1 MDDYTDPEKRYE
13 QEGADEPPDTDDAH
27 PRQPRQRTREE
38 EDTTEKDG
46 VAGFMARAKEKARD
60 QAKESA
66 NERIVRPFEHKFS
79 GFMGDA
85 ISEGRL
91 FSLADAVSDYQEN
104 EIDVTDTTCEY
115 CAVGCRF
122 DVLTKDGEYLGTR
135 PNPEKAPI
143 NGISTC
149 VKGKFMHGYVNSD
162 ERLTQPLVKDDG
174 EFREASWDEALARV
188 EEGLGGIKDEHGPD
202 ALGFVASSK
211 ATNEDNYVM
220 QRFAREV
227 IGTNN
232 IDNCNRLCHAATVSG
247 LSSTVG
253 FGAASVGIEA
263 LEETDCYV
271 LTGTNTTEN
280 HPVIATKIKQNV
292 KDNDADLFV
301 FDPRKVQI
309 AEYADQF
316 SRVEPG
322 YDNTWINGLIR
333 YIIENDLHDEE
344 FIENRTTGF
353 DQVAETVD
361 KFTPEF
367 VEEKAGVPE
376 EELKNAA
383 ETIATAD
390 SCVFGWTL
398 GIAEQTHGTE
408 NIYAIANLALI
419 TGHIGTPKSGLS
431 PFRGQNNVQGGGGD
445 SGPVPNNFPGYQPVT
460 DEDNREKFAD
470 AYDMDVEDMP
480 DKEGLRITDMFLAAD
495 KGDLHG
501 MFIQGE
507 NPLISEPNI
516 AHAREVLSE
525 KLDFLAVQDLFL
537 TDTAEHADVV
547 LPATSSLESNGTY
560 TASTRHVQ
568 LVKRAIDP
576 IGNTKPDWKI
586 TQELAAQFG
595 YDWDYSHPSDIMDE
609 MNDLMPIYG
618 GISHERLE
626 KTVDDGGL
634 QWPVW
639 DMDHPGTPYAYSEQF
654 QTSDG
659 LAHMHPA
666 DTVEPGETPDED
678 YPIVMTSG
686 RVLYQYHT
694 GTMSSRDEGAMSY
707 TDRSFVEV
715 HPDTAEEYG
724 ISNDDILDI
733 TSRHGETQ
741 AMAQVTS
748 RPSPGEIFI
757 PMHFLDGGANN
768 LTKEEPLDGPSR
780 APEYKVT
787 DVRISVA
794 ERDDTSTA
802 NVPSTE
808 ADDRAARTDD

>member
-1 MDDYTDPEKRYE
+1 MSDSET
-13 QEGADEPPDTDDAH
+13 PDT
-27 PRQPRQRTREE
+27 
-38 EDTTEKDG
+38 EKKG
-46 VAGFMARAKEKARD
+46 VAGFMARAKQQARD

-66 NERIVRPFEHKFS
+66 NEQILRPFEHKFS
-79 GFMGDA
+79 DFMGDA

-91 FSLADAVSDYQEN
+91 FSIADAVSDYQEN
-104 EIDVTDTTCEY
+104 KIDVTDTTCEY

-122 DVLTKDGEYLGTR
+122 DVYTKDGEFLGTR

-162 ERLTQPLVKDDG
+162 DRLTQPLIKEDG
-174 EFREASWDEALARV
+174 EFREASWDEALSRV
-188 EEGLGGIKDEHGPD
+188 KEGLSGIRDEYGAD
-202 ALGFVASSK
+202 ALGLVASSK

-253 FGAASVGIEA
+253 FGAASVGMEA
-263 LEETDCYV
+263 LEETDCYL

-344 FIENRTTGF
+344 FIEERTTGF
-353 DQVAETVD
+353 DQVAETVE

-367 VEEKAGVPE
+367 VEEKAGVPKD
-376 EELKNAA
+376 ELVNAA
-383 ETIATAD
+383 ETIANAD

-398 GIAEQTHGTE
+398 GIPEQSHGTE
-408 NIYAIANLALI
+408 NIYAIANLALV
-419 TGHIGTPKSGLS
+419 TGHIGNPKSGVS

-445 SGPVPNNFPGYQPVT
+445 AGPVPNNFPGYQPVT
-460 DEDNREKFAD
+460 DPDNREKFAD
-470 AYDMDVEDMP
+470 AYDMDVDEMP
-480 DKEGLRITDMFLAAD
+480 AEEGLRITDMFLAAD
-495 KGDLHG
+495 EGDVRG

-507 NPLISEPNI
+507 NPVTSEPNI
-516 AHAREVLSE
+516 PHAQSVLE
-525 KLDFLAVQDLFL
+525 NLDFLAVQDIFL
-537 TDTAEHADVV
+537 SDTAEYADVV

-568 LVKRAIDP
+568 LVKRAMDP
-576 IGNTKPDWKI
+576 IGNTKPDWQI
-586 TQELAAQFG
+586 TKELAARFG
-595 YDWDYSHPSDIMDE
+595 YDWEYTHPSEIMDE
-609 MNDLMPIYG
+609 MNSLMPIYG
-618 GISHERLE
+618 GVSHERLE
-626 KTVDDGGL
+626 ETVDEGGL

-639 DMDHPGTPYAYSEQF
+639 DMDHPGTPYAYEEQF

-666 DTVEPGETPDED
+666 DTVEPAETPDED
-678 YPIVMTSG
+678 YPLVMTSG

-694 GTMSSRDEGAMSY
+694 GTMTFRDEGAMSY
-707 TDRSFVEV
+707 TDRSFVEI
-715 HPDTAEEYG
+715 HPDTAEDYG
-724 ISNDDILDI
+724 ISNDDMLDI
-733 TSRHGETQ
+733 ESRHGETQ
-741 AMAQVTS
+741 AMAQVTR
-748 RPSPGEIFI
+748 RPGPDTVFI
-757 PMHFLDGGANN
+757 PMHFLEGGANN
-768 LTKEEPLDGPSR
+768 LTKEKPLDGPSR
-780 APEYKVT
+780 GVEYKVT

-794 ERDDTSTA
+794 GGADASTA
-802 NVPSTE
+802 SVPRGETE
-808 ADDRAARTDD
+808 RPAEGDD

>member
-1 MDDYTDPEKRYE
+1 MNET
-13 QEGADEPPDTDDAH
+13 PDT
-27 PRQPRQRTREE
+27 
-38 EDTTEKDG
+38 EKEG
-46 VAGFMARAKEKARD
+46 VAGFMARAKQKASD
-60 QAKESA
+60 QAKETA
-66 NERIVRPFEHKFS
+66 NEQVVRPFEHKFS

-91 FSLADAVSDYQEN
+91 FSIADAVSDYQEN
-104 EIDVTDTTCEY
+104 DIDVTDTTCEY

-122 DVLTKDGEYLGTR
+122 DVYTKDGEFLGTR

-149 VKGKFMHGYVNSD
+149 VKGKFMHGYVNND
-162 ERLTQPLVKDDG
+162 DRLTQPLVKENG
-174 EFREASWDEALARV
+174 EFREASWDEALSRV
-188 EEGLGGIKDEHGPD
+188 KEGLSGIRDEHGAD

-253 FGAASVGIEA
+253 FGAASVGAEA
-263 LEETDCYV
+263 LEETDCYL

-280 HPVIATKIKQNV
+280 HPVIATKMKQNV
-292 KDNDADLFV
+292 KENDADLFV

-309 AEYADQF
+309 AEYADQY
-316 SRVEPG
+316 SRIEPG

-333 YIIENDLHDEE
+333 YIIDNDLHDEE
-344 FIENRTTGF
+344 FIEERTTGF
-353 DQVAETVD
+353 DQVAETVE

-367 VEEKAGVPE
+367 VEEKAGVPP

-398 GIAEQTHGTE
+398 GLAEHSHATE
-408 NIYAIANLALI
+408 NIYAMANLALI
-419 TGHIGTPKSGLS
+419 TGHIGEPKSGLS

-470 AYDMDVEDMP
+470 AYDMDVEEMP
-480 DKEGLRITDMFLAAD
+480 AEEGFRITDMFLAAD
-495 KGDLHG
+495 RGDLQG

-507 NPLISEPNI
+507 NPLVSEPNI
-516 AHAREVLSE
+516 GHAREVLE
-525 KLDFLAVQDLFL
+525 EELDFLAVQDIFL
-537 TDTAEHADVV
+537 SDTAEYADVV

-576 IGNTKPDWKI
+576 IGNVKPDWKI
-586 TQELAAQFG
+586 TKELAAQFG

-609 MNDLMPIYG
+609 MNGLMPIYAG
-618 GISHERLE
+618 VSHERLE
-626 KTVDDGGL
+626 ALDDGDGL

-639 DMDHPGTPYAYSEQF
+639 DMDHPGTPYAYEEQF
-654 QTSDG
+654 QTGDG

-666 DTVEPGETPDED
+666 DTVEPSETPDED

-694 GTMSSRDEGAMSY
+694 GTMTFRDEGAMSY

-724 ISNDDILDI
+724 IANDDMLDI
-733 TSRHGETQ
+733 ESRHGETQ
-741 AMAQVTS
+741 AMAQVTH
-748 RPSPGEIFI
+748 RPSPDEIFI

-780 APEYKVT
+780 VPEYKVT

-794 ERDDTSTA
+794 ESGGPTTS
-802 NVPSTE
+802 VPSRE
-808 ADDRAARTDD
+808 ADDRTAAESDD

>member
-13 QEGADEPPDTDDAH
+13 QEGKDDVPDADDH
-27 PRQPRQRTREE
+27 PRRPRQRPFRE
-38 EDTTEKDG
+38 DDTEKEG

-60 QAKESA
+60 QAKETT
-66 NERIVRPFEHKFS
+66 NERVMRPFEHKFS

-91 FSLADAVSDYQEN
+91 FSIADAVSDYQEN
-104 EIDVTDTTCEY
+104 KIDVTDTTCEY

-162 ERLTQPLVKDDG
+162 ERLTQPLVKEDG
-174 EFREASWDEALARV
+174 EFYETSWDDALSRV
-188 EEGLGGIKDEHGPD
+188 KEGLDGIREEHGPD
-202 ALGFVASSK
+202 GLGFVASSK
-211 ATNEDNYVM
+211 ATNEDCYVM

-253 FGAASVGIEA
+253 FGAASVGMEA
-263 LEETDCYV
+263 LEETDCYL

-316 SRVEPG
+316 SRIEPG

-344 FIENRTTGF
+344 FIKERTTGF
-353 DQVAETVD
+353 DQIAETVE

-367 VEEKAGVPE
+367 VEEKADVPPD
-376 EELKNAA
+376 ELKNAA
-383 ETIATAD
+383 ETIVNAD

-398 GIAEQTHGTE
+398 GLAEHTHGTE
-408 NIYAIANLALI
+408 NVYAMANLALI
-419 TGHIGTPKSGLS
+419 TGHIGEPKSGVS

-460 DEDNREKFAD
+460 SEDNREKFAE
-470 AYDMDVEDMP
+470 AYDMDVEEMP
-480 DKEGLRITDMFLAAD
+480 AEEGLRITDMFLAAD

-507 NPLISEPNI
+507 NPVTSEPNI
-516 AHAREVLSE
+516 PHAQSVLE
-525 KLDFLAVQDLFL
+525 NLDFLAVQDIFL
-537 TDTAEHADVV
+537 SDTAEYADVV

-576 IGNTKPDWKI
+576 IGSTKPDWKI

-595 YDWDYSHPSDIMDE
+595 YNWDYSHPSDIMDE
-609 MNDLMPIYG
+609 MNSLMPIYA

-626 KTVDDGGL
+626 NTVDEGGL

-639 DMDHPGTPYAYSEQF
+639 DMDHPGTPYAYEEQF

-666 DTVEPGETPDED
+666 DTVEPSETPDED
-678 YPIVMTSG
+678 YPLVMTSG

-694 GTMSSRDEGAMSY
+694 GTMTFRDEGAVSY
-707 TDRSFVEV
+707 TDRSFVEI

-724 ISNDDILDI
+724 VSNDDMLDI
-733 TSRHGETQ
+733 ESRHGETQ
-741 AMAQVTS
+741 AMAQVTR

-757 PMHFLDGGANN
+757 PMHFMDGGANN

-780 APEYKVT
+780 SPEYKVT
-787 DVRISVA
+787 DVQISVA
-794 ERDDTSTA
+794 GSSDAPAAS
-802 NVPSTE
+802 VPSTE
-808 ADDRAARTDD
+808 SDDRTAESDD

>member
-1 MDDYTDPEKRYE
+1 MSDS
-13 QEGADEPPDTDDAH
+13 DTPA
-27 PRQPRQRTREE
+27 
-38 EDTTEKDG
+38 TEKDG
-46 VAGFMARAKEKARD
+46 VAGFMARAKEKASE
-60 QAKESA
+60 QTKETV
-66 NERIVRPFEHKFS
+66 NEQVVRPFEHKFS

-91 FSLADAVSDYQEN
+91 FSIADAVADYQEN
-104 EIDVTDTTCEY
+104 KIDVTDTTCEY

-122 DVLTKDGEYLGTR
+122 DVLSKDGKYLGTR
-135 PNPEKAPI
+135 PNPDKAPV

-162 ERLTQPLVKDDG
+162 DRLTQPLVKEDG
-174 EFREASWDEALARV
+174 EFRETSWDEALERV
-188 EEGLGGIKDEHGPD
+188 KEGLNGIREEYGPD
-202 ALGFVASSK
+202 GLGFVASSK

-253 FGAASVGIEA
+253 FGAASSGLEA
-263 LEETDCYV
+263 LEETECY
-271 LTGTNTTEN
+271 LMTGTNTTEQ
-280 HPVIATKIKQNV
+280 HPVFATKIKQNV
-292 KDNDADLFV
+292 KDNNADLFV
-301 FDPRKVQI
+301 FDPRKIQM

-316 SRVEPG
+316 SRIEPG
-322 YDNTWINGLIR
+322 YDNTWLNGMIR

-344 FIENRTTGF
+344 FIEERTTGF
-353 DQVAETVD
+353 DQIAETVE

-367 VEEKAGVPE
+367 VEEKAGVPPD
-376 EELKNAA
+376 ELKNAA
-383 ETIATAD
+383 ETVATAD
-390 SCVFGWTL
+390 SCLFCWTL
-398 GIAEQTHGTE
+398 GIAEQTHATE

-419 TGHIGTPKSGLS
+419 TGHVGDPKSGLS

-445 SGPVPNNFPGYQPVT
+445 MGPVPNNFPGYQPVT
-460 DEDNREKFAD
+460 TEDNREKFAE
-470 AYDMDVEDMP
+470 AYEMDVEEMP
-480 DKEGLRITDMFLAAD
+480 DKEGFRITDMFLAAD

-507 NPLISEPNI
+507 NPVTSEPNI
-516 AHAREVLSE
+516 PHAQSVLE
-525 KLDFLAVQDLFL
+525 NLDFLAVQDIFL
-537 TDTAEHADVV
+537 TDTAEYADVV

-560 TASTRHVQ
+560 TGSSRHVQ

-576 IGNTKPDWKI
+576 IGNTKSDWKI
-586 TQELAAQFG
+586 TQELAQCFG
-595 YDWDYSHPSDIMDE
+595 YDWDFSHASEIME
-609 MNDLMPIYG
+609 EINSLTPIYG
-618 GISHERLE
+618 GITHERLE
-626 KTVDDGGL
+626 NIGEGGL

-639 DMDHPGTPYAYSEQF
+639 DKDHPGSPYLYEEQF

-678 YPIVMTSG
+678 YPLVMTSG

-694 GTMSSRDEGAMSY
+694 GTMTFRDEGAISY
-707 TDRSFVEV
+707 TDQSFVEI

-724 ISNDDILDI
+724 VSNDDMLDI
-733 TSRHGETQ
+733 ESRHGETQ
-741 AMAQVTS
+741 AMAQITR
-748 RPSPGEIFI
+748 RPSPEEIFI
-757 PMHFLDGGANN
+757 PMHFMDGGANN

-787 DVRISVA
+787 DVQMSVVGSDA
-794 ERDDTSTA
+794 DAPAAS
-802 NVPSTE
+802 VPSAE
-808 ADDRAARTDD
+808 SDD

>member
-1 MDDYTDPEKRYE
+1 MSDSET
-13 QEGADEPPDTDDAH
+13 PDT
-27 PRQPRQRTREE
+27 
-38 EDTTEKDG
+38 EKEG
-46 VAGFMARAKEKARD
+46 VAGFMARAKEKASD

-66 NERIVRPFEHKFS
+66 NEQIVRPFEHKFS
-79 GFMGDA
+79 DFMGDA

-91 FSLADAVSDYQEN
+91 FSIADAVSDYQEN
-104 EIDVTDTTCEY
+104 KIDVTDTTCEY

-122 DVLTKDGEYLGTR
+122 DVLSKDGEFLGTR
-135 PNPEKAPI
+135 PNPEKAPV

-149 VKGKFMHGYVNSD
+149 VKGKFMHGYTNSD
-162 ERLTQPLVKDDG
+162 DRLTQPLVKENG
-174 EFREASWDEALARV
+174 EFREASWGEALSRV
-188 EEGLGGIKDEHGPD
+188 KEGLDGIREEHGAD

-211 ATNEDNYVM
+211 ATNEDAYVM

-253 FGAASVGIEA
+253 FGAASAGVEAIESS
-263 LEETDCYV
+263 DCY
-271 LTGTNTTEN
+271 LMTGTNVTEA
-280 HPVIATKIKQNV
+280 HPVFATKIKQNV
-292 KDNDADLFV
+292 KDNDADLLV

-309 AEYADQF
+309 AEYADQY

-333 YIIENDLHDEE
+333 YIIKNDLHNKEYIEE
-344 FIENRTTGF
+344 RTTGF
-353 DQVAETVD
+353 DQIAETVE

-367 VEEKAGVPE
+367 VEKKAGVPP

-383 ETIATAD
+383 ETIAEAD
-390 SCVFGWTL
+390 SCAFCWTL
-398 GIAEQTHGTE
+398 GMVEQTHATE

-419 TGHIGTPKSGLS
+419 TGNVGYPEGGLT
-431 PFRGQNNVQGGGGD
+431 PFRGQNNVQGAGGD
-445 SGPVPNNFPGYQPVT
+445 MGPVPNNFPGYQPVT
-460 DEDNREKFAD
+460 DPDTRENFAD
-470 AYDMDVEDMP
+470 AYEINVDEMP
-480 DKEGLRITDMFLAAD
+480 DEEGFRITDMFLAAD

-516 AHAREVLSE
+516 AHAREVLE
-525 KLDFLAVQDLFL
+525 NELDFLAVQDIFL
-537 TDTAEHADVV
+537 TDTAKHADVV
-547 LPATSSLESNGTY
+547 LPATASLESNGTY
-560 TASTRHVQ
+560 TGSSRHVQ
-568 LVKRAIDP
+568 LVKRAVDP
-576 IGNTKPDWKI
+576 VGNAKPDWKI
-586 TQELAAQFG
+586 TQELSHRFG
-595 YDWDYSHPSDIMDE
+595 YEWDFSHPSEIMDE
-609 MNDLMPIYG
+609 IADLTPIYG

-626 KTVDDGGL
+626 ETVDEGGL

-639 DMDHPGTPYAYSEQF
+639 DEDHPGSPYLYEEQF

-666 DTVEPGETPDED
+666 NTVEPGETPDED
-678 YPIVMTSG
+678 YPLVMTSG

-694 GTMSSRDEGAMSY
+694 GTMTFRDEGAMSY
-707 TDRSFVEV
+707 TDRSFVEI

-724 ISNDDILDI
+724 ISNEDMLDI

-741 AMAQVTS
+741 AMAQITT
-748 RPSPGEIFI
+748 RPSTGEVFI

-787 DVRISVA
+787 DVQVSVA
-794 ERDDTSTA
+794 ESDVGAPTA
-802 NVPSTE
+802 TVPSAE
-808 ADDRAARTDD
+808 ADDRTAESDD

>member
-13 QEGADEPPDTDDAH
+13 QEGDDDVPDADDH
-27 PRQPRQRTREE
+27 PRRPRQRSFRG
-38 EDTTEKDG
+38 DDTEKEG
-46 VAGFMARAKEKARD
+46 VAGFMSRAKEKAKD
-60 QAKESA
+60 QAKETA
-66 NERIVRPFEHKFS
+66 NEQVMRPFEHKFS

-91 FSLADAVSDYQEN
+91 FSIADAVSDYQEN
-104 EIDVTDTTCEY
+104 KIDVTDTTCEY

-162 ERLTQPLVKDDG
+162 ERLTQPLVKEDG
-174 EFREASWDEALARV
+174 EFREASWDEALERV
-188 EEGLGGIKDEHGPD
+188 KEGLNGIREEHGPD
-202 ALGFVASSK
+202 GLGLVASSK
-211 ATNEDNYVM
+211 ATNEDCYVM
-220 QRFAREV
+220 QRFSREV

-253 FGAASVGIEA
+253 FGAASVGMEA
-263 LEETDCYV
+263 LKETDCYL

-292 KDNDADLFV
+292 TDNDADLFV

-316 SRVEPG
+316 SRIEPG

-333 YIIENDLHDEE
+333 YIIDNDLHDKE
-344 FIENRTTGF
+344 FIEERTTGF
-353 DQVAETVD
+353 DQVAETVE

-367 VEEKAGVPE
+367 VEEKAGVPP
-376 EELKNAA
+376 EELKNTA
-383 ETIATAD
+383 ETIANAD

-398 GIAEQTHGTE
+398 GLAEHTHGTE
-408 NIYAIANLALI
+408 NVYAMANLALI
-419 TGHIGTPKSGLS
+419 TGHIGEPKSGLS

-460 DEDNREKFAD
+460 SEDNREKFAE
-470 AYDMDVEDMP
+470 AYDMDVEEMP
-480 DKEGLRITDMFLAAD
+480 EEEGFRITDMFLAAD

-507 NPLISEPNI
+507 NPVTSEPNI
-516 AHAREVLSE
+516 PHAQSVLE
-525 KLDFLAVQDLFL
+525 NLDFLAVQDIFL
-537 TDTAEHADVV
+537 SDTAEYADVV

-568 LVKRAIDP
+568 LVKRAIEP

-586 TQELAAQFG
+586 TKDLAAQFG

-609 MNDLMPIYG
+609 MNSLMPIYA

-626 KTVDDGGL
+626 ALEEGEEL

-639 DMDHPGTPYAYSEQF
+639 DMDHPGTPYAYEEQF

-666 DTVEPGETPDED
+666 DTVEPSETPDED
-678 YPIVMTSG
+678 YPLVMTSG

-694 GTMSSRDEGAMSY
+694 GTMTFRDEGAMSY
-707 TDRSFVEV
+707 TDRSFVEI

-724 ISNDDILDI
+724 VSNDDMLAIE
-733 TSRHGETQ
+733 SRHGDTQ
-741 AMAQVTS
+741 AMAQVTR

-757 PMHFLDGGANN
+757 PMHFMDGGANN

-780 APEYKVT
+780 SPEYKVT
-787 DVRISVA
+787 DVQISVA
-794 ERDDTSTA
+794 GSSDTSTA
-802 NVPSTE
+802 SVPSGE
-808 ADDRAARTDD
+808 ADDRTAESDD